1 MKKTTHAKLEIWPT
15 AVNSEGYRVKHHPW
29 PRSNMHVDG
38 VVPHAAQA
46 NHKDSIQQSY

>member
-29 PRSNMHVDG
+29 PNMHVDG